1 MNEFNERAIEAAAK
15 FLTHQGHEIVETGW
29 RAADGIGIDIV
40 SRDDEGTVVFTDVSA
55 RRGFDKGMPGEN
67 AGASRER
74 REIAAAAWLSEHGDD
89 PELLDITVR
98 FDDIAMMVVGENRA
112 LLRHH
117 VNCLSTMQAEPSD

>member
-1 MNEFNERAIEAAAK
+1 MSEFNERAIEAAAK
-15 FLTHQGHEIVETGW
+15 FLAHQGHEIVETGW

-117 VNCLSTMQAEPSD
+117 VNCLSPMQAEPGD

>member
-1 MNEFNERAIEAAAK
+1 MNEFNERAIGAAAK

-117 VNCLSTMQAEPSD
+117 VNCLSPMQAEPSD